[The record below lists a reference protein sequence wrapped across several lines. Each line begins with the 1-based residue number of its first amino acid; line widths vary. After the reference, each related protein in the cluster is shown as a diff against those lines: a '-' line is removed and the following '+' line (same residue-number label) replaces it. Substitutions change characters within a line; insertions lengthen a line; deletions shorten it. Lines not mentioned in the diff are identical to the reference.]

1 MVDANFFCHQK
12 NRKVKLD
19 KVREGL
25 RPITLR
31 FRANAR
37 KLILGAIGTPLDHLS
52 VKINHW
58 ETKDDVTRPGKTN
71 NLKKSIVLTKRPTR

>member
-1 MVDANFFCHQK
+1 MVDAKFFCHQK
-12 NRKVKLD
+12 KRKVKLD

-37 KLILGAIGTPLDHLS
+37 KLILGSIGTPLDHIS
-52 VKINHW
+52 VNGAILEQSINNKMVSKI
-58 ETKDDVTRPGKTN
+58 
-71 NLKKSIVLTKRPTR
+71 